1 MFVAGFLHI
10 YSENKKKHDMKKKR
24 HYKTPAIAAEP
35 IDIEPEI
42 ICISV
47 ITKQSKD
54 TEPESEPGPGTEKW
68 VEYDLFGNPIT
79 N

>member
-1 MFVAGFLHI
+1 MDVCSRLSAYIFR
-10 YSENKKKHDMKKKR
+10 EQKKHDMKKKR
-24 HYKTPAIAAEP
+24 HYEAPAIAAEP

-54 TEPESEPGPGTEKW
+54 QDSEPGPGTEEW
-68 VEYDLFGNPIT
+68 VEYDLSGNPIT
-79 N
+79 D